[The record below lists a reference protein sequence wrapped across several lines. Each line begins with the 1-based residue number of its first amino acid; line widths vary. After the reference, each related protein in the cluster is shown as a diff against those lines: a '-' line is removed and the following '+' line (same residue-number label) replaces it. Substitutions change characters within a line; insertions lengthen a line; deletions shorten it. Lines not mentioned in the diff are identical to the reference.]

1 MWADLC
7 RIPMTRTVGKLMS
20 YFVSHVLVWSLY
32 QSADNDYPNYD
43 EG

>member
-1 MWADLC
+1 
-7 RIPMTRTVGKLMS
+7 MTGTVGKLMS

-32 QSADNDYPNYD
+32 QSTDNDCPNYD